1 MPGYGDDAGAHD
13 TRVTSCQTAMSKFKP
28 KTRQFEP
35 ADTAWNE
42 SSGWSWPTETENSK
56 SKWHSRDGDDGGWG
70 AKQWGSDWVTP
81 DTWGNRDDYSGKDR
95 GPDSRATAAADVKWS
110 ADAEPKRS
118 KTVTDYEAEARKR
131 MAATT
136 DKAAKSRVLKRP
148 ASAADKATAKAKAK
162 AAAKVATVG
171 TVNIKEISTK
181 AIVESCTK
189 DGYLRKGYDIGIKI
203 AKGKGIDPKS
213 EDGKAYG
220 KVGYAAAK
228 AFLVKLGKVA
238 A

>member
-1 MPGYGDDAGAHD
+1 M
-13 TRVTSCQTAMSKFKP
+13 T
-28 KTRQFEP
+28 
-35 ADTAWNE
+35 
-42 SSGWSWPTETENSK
+42 
-56 SKWHSRDGDDGGWG
+56 
-70 AKQWGSDWVTP
+70 
-81 DTWGNRDDYSGKDR
+81 
-95 GPDSRATAAADVKWS
+95 
-110 ADAEPKRS
+110 
-118 KTVTDYEAEARKR
+118 
-131 MAATT
+131 ATT